1 MKKTLY
7 TFALSIAVVLALFL
21 TGCSFQK
28 DTLPDNYAVG
38 IIRTVGN
45 KNRSDI
51 LYFNE
56 NLEQTGVTH
65 YKYATMGG
73 VFYKPVVFD
82 GSLYV
87 VPQGMANKK
96 DLGIVFRQDLTTFE
110 QEEFTVD
117 QLAINGISVDQSAV
131 YTVNTLNGNSIISKV
146 NKKDGSIETL
156 TYEGIYIPIVY
167 VYNDVLYAFSE
178 QHLDTK
184 IESTLYCINPE
195 NLSEINKMDISHLG
209 TTIYSV
215 VGIEDMLYFAPKTTD
230 KDELNHIVGTY
241 NISDGKTGSIECGVS
256 AQHLLQVDDKLY
268 ITHGDVVNGEGSTI
282 SIYEINTGEIASYD
296 LGMWPG
302 QIAVYND
309 SLYVMG
315 EDKIAKFDTQTMAK
329 QAEVNVSLDTG
340 YYLSGIFP

>member
-1 MKKTLY
+1 MKKILY
-7 TFALSIAVVLALFL
+7 TFALSLFL
-21 TGCSFQK
+21 TGCSVQK
-28 DTLPDNYAVG
+28 DALPDDYAIG
-38 IIRTVGN
+38 IIRTAGN
-45 KNRSDI
+45 RNSSDI

-73 VFYKPVVFD
+73 VFYKPVIFD

-87 VPQGMANKK
+87 VPQGIANRK
-96 DLGIVFRQDLTTFE
+96 DLGIVFRQDLKSFE

-131 YTVNTLNGNSIISKV
+131 YTVNTLNGDSIISKV

-178 QHLDTK
+178 QHFDTNIK
-184 IESTLYCINPE
+184 STLYCINPE
-195 NLSEINKMDISHLG
+195 NLNETSKTDISHLG
-209 TTIYSV
+209 TTIYSAA
-215 VGIEDMLYFAPKTTD
+215 GIEEMLYFAPKTTER
-230 KDELNHIVGTY
+230 DELNHIIGTY
-241 NISDGKTGSIECGVS
+241 NISTGETGYIECGTS
-256 AQHLLQVDDKLY
+256 AQHVLQVDDKLY
-268 ITHGDVVNGEGSTI
+268 ITHGDVVNGEGTTI
-282 SIYEINTGEIASYD
+282 SVYEINTGQITSHD

-315 EDKIAKFDTQTMAK
+315 EDKIAKFDTRTMTK
-329 QAEVNVSLDTG
+329 QAEVNIPLDTG